1 MQANNSIKINE
12 KIKFIRSLKSW
23 TQEQFADKLGITTHA
38 YAKMERGETDV
49 NFSRLQ
55 QIAEIIEIDLLQLLT
70 LDEKN
75 IFNSS
80 YDYNSHYNCSQYN
93 CSLQVNSL
101 SEGTEKDKF
110 IIEQQKKEIEY
121 LKQEVNYLKEINNFL
136 QK

>member
-23 TQEQFADKLGITTHA
+23 TQEQFAEKLGITTHA
-38 YAKMERGETDV
+38 YAKMERGETEV

-55 QIAEIIEIDLLQLLT
+55 QIAEIMEMDLLQLLT

-75 IFNSS
+75 IFNSN
-80 YDYNSHYNCSQYN
+80 YNSHYNCSQYN

-101 SEGTEKDKF
+101 SEGTEKYKF
-110 IIEQQKKEIEY
+110 IIEQQKK
-121 LKQEVNYLKEINNFL
+121 
-136 QK
+136 

>member
-1 MQANNSIKINE
+1 MQANNTIKINE
-12 KIKFIRSLKSW
+12 KIKLIRSLKSW

-55 QIAEIIEIDLLQLLT
+55 QIADIMEMDLLQLLT

-80 YDYNSHYNCSQYN
+80 YDYSSQYN
-93 CSLQVNSL
+93 CSLYQINSL
-101 SEGTEKDKF
+101 SEGTEKYKF

-121 LKQEVNYLKEINNFL
+121 LKKEVNYLKEINNLL